1 MLICWSETR
10 MRMLGTIG
18 TFFWSHVTVPNES
31 LMWFL
36 PECTPVPTQNM
47 TLWESVRWVTID
59 FGKKIQPR
67 SEITKFKS
75 VIFGG
80 SFFFFWNHVI
90 FMTRHISTLP
100 FCHRYVQIVAASS
113 AAQSARAAASIA
125 GAGLD
130 QLGFSWI
137 LPHIVVGWLSRGTMW
152 FETCDLALR
161 MWGRKLRF
169 FRDFENLAVSV
180 VATQYIFYFHPT
192 IWGRFSIWPCFFQRG
207 WNHQLV
213 IGYWCWFDS
222 LSHDCFFNCQGSGI
236 TFLRWSFRSE
246 LYWYSVG
253 MNQFKRKVEPQFLG
267 RNS

>member
-59 FGKKIQPR
+59 FGTKIQPR

-169 FRDFENLAVSV
+169 FRDFENLGWW
-180 VATQYIFYFHPT
+180 QLNILFIFTPLFGEDSQFDHV
-192 IWGRFSIWPCFFQRG
+192 FFKG
-207 WNHQLV
+207 
-213 IGYWCWFDS
+213 
-222 LSHDCFFNCQGSGI
+222 
-236 TFLRWSFRSE
+236 
-246 LYWYSVG
+246 
-253 MNQFKRKVEPQFLG
+253 VETT
-267 RNS
+267 N